1 VKIKTKIGLF
11 FGSFNPIHSG
21 HLMIAGYMAEYSDM
35 KEVWFVISPQNPLK
49 EKTSLLPDYHRLA
62 LVNVAIEDDVRFKS
76 CDIEFKLSQPSYT
89 INTLTYLNEK
99 YPQKEFGLI
108 MGADNMES
116 LNKWKKY
123 EQILEY
129 YSIYVYPRPG
139 SDGGSF
145 KDHPK
150 VKWMNAPFLE
160 ISSSFIRSAIKEKKN
175 MSYFLPGKV
184 YKYIQE
190 MHFYEKYSN

>member
-1 VKIKTKIGLF
+1 
-11 FGSFNPIHSG
+11 
-21 HLMIAGYMAEYSDM
+21 MIAGHMAEYSDL

-76 CDIEFKLSQPSYT
+76 CDIEFKLPQPSYT
-89 INTLTYLNEK
+89 INTLTYLREK
-99 YPQKEFGLI
+99 YPQKEFVLI
-108 MGADNMES
+108 MGADNLETIY
-116 LNKWKKY
+116 KWKNY
-123 EQILEY
+123 EQIFEY

-139 SDGGSF
+139 SDGSNF

-150 VKWMNAPFLE
+150 VKWVDAPFLE

-175 MSYFLPGKV
+175 MIYFLPDKV

-190 MHFYEKYSN
+190 MHFYEK

>member
-21 HLMIAGYMAEYSDM
+21 HLMIASYMAEYSNM

-89 INTLTYLNEK
+89 INTLTYLHEK

-116 LNKWKKY
+116 FNKWKEY
-123 EQILEY
+123 EQILKY
-129 YSIYVYPRPG
+129 YSIYIYPRPG
-139 SDGGSF
+139 SDGGNF

-175 MSYFLPGKV
+175 MSYFLSDKV

-190 MHFYEKYSN
+190 MHFYGK